1 MPSSALIVPGG
12 FLLYLPDC
20 SKGSNKATKSAKMA
34 PKTQN
39 KTINKPTKPIGLL
52 HRWPKIPKFFLHIKR
67 AENAMNKDIQTGDN

>member
-20 SKGSNKATKSAKMA
+20 SKGSNKATRSAKIA

-52 HRWPKIPKFFLHIKR
+52 HKCPKTPKFFLHMNR
-67 AENAMNKDIQTGDN
+67 AENVMNNAIQTDDN

>member
-20 SKGSNKATKSAKMA
+20 SKGSNKATRSAKIA

-52 HRWPKIPKFFLHIKR
+52 HKCPKTPKFFLQINR
-67 AENAMNKDIQTGDN
+67 AENVINNAIQTDDN

>member
-20 SKGSNKATKSAKMA
+20 SKGSNKATRSAKIA

-52 HRWPKIPKFFLHIKR
+52 QM
-67 AENAMNKDIQTGDN
+67 A